1 MLASFMLGTPT
12 GEFYYRVVVHN
23 HGTIYIV
30 RIQIDD
36 IMGEE
41 HREKRVEYS
50 STNSSKSFG
59 DCPEVLNE
67 FEPVISPSQPVH
79 L

>member
-1 MLASFMLGTPT
+1 MILWVR
-12 GEFYYRVVVHN
+12 RVVRKEWN
-23 HGTIYIV
+23 IP
-30 RIQIDD
+30 
-36 IMGEE
+36 E
-41 HREKRVEYS
+41 